1 MAAMNMNG
9 NGGKMAFR
17 KTIIYEII
25 TGIQY
30 SSTLRLKNFHGVTAI
45 FMELLSLEYVPFY
58 GVCNCFTVIYNIHTR
73 YIKTRESSVEI

>member
-30 SSTLRLKNFHGVTAI
+30 SSTLRLKV
-45 FMELLSLEYVPFY
+45 YVLTLRHHIIY
-58 GVCNCFTVIYNIHTR
+58 GVFNCFTVIYNIHTR